1 MGRPAKFDD
10 DEVLDRA
17 MYTFWRQGWSATSIR
32 DLERH
37 LELKAPSIYRR
48 FGDKDGLAR
57 AVLQRYLD
65 RIIDRRIARHL
76 SGAGDPVANIRSFFA
91 SALQPGPDGEPP
103 IGCLLTITATE
114 RPTVPSQLGEPLVEG
129 LERIEEAL
137 THELGRA
144 RDAGRWPGS
153 AEPTAAAGLLALV
166 LQGLMVLVRAG
177 FEPNQLLDRAEA
189 SLDLILGARSDS
201 GPAPRPSRS
210 GI

>member
-17 MYTFWRQGWSATSIR
+17 MHAFWRQGWSATSIR

-76 SGAGDPVANIRSFFA
+76 GGDGDPVANIHSFFA

-114 RPTVPSQLGEPLVEG
+114 RPTVPSELGEPLVEG
-129 LERIEEAL
+129 LARIEEAL
-137 THELGRA
+137 ARELGRA
-144 RDAGRWPGS
+144 RDTGRWSGR
-153 AEPTAAAGLLALV
+153 AEPTAAAGHLALV
-166 LQGLMVLVRAG
+166 FQGLMVLVRAG
-177 FEPNQLLDRAEA
+177 TDPSELLDRAEA
-189 SLDLILGARSDS
+189 SLDLILGPVPGS
-201 GPAPRPSRS
+201 GP
-210 GI
+210 G